1 MSEQQTIGSAGAV
14 VQQVLDAT
22 AALDA
27 DRLAPL
33 IHDDVE
39 VIEPL
44 SLPYG
49 GIYRGKQAF
58 FEELFPPLTEPF
70 EVGMEDGVLMEG
82 ATAVASRMTVV
93 FTSRRTG
100 RTIRMPYVE
109 VYEVADAQVRK
120 IEVFPQ
126 DVTALT
132 TFMEAE
138 R

>member
-1 MSEQQTIGSAGAV
+1 MSGQQIIGSAGAV
-14 VQQVLDAT
+14 VQQVLDAV

-39 VIEPL
+39 VIEPS

-49 GIYRGKQAF
+49 GTYRGKQAF
-58 FEELFPPLTEPF
+58 FEELFPALTGPF
-70 EVGMEDGVLMEG
+70 EMGTEDVVLLEG
-82 ATAVASRMTVV
+82 ATAAASRMTVL

-120 IEVFPQ
+120 LEVFPQ

-132 TFMEAE
+132 AFMEAE